1 MSFSKIGQIKVTLKL
16 HDIISEKILGS
27 KNSSTDNKIK
37 VGDDVDNDAAVTT
50 WNSSEE
56 PLLLIILAE
65 TLSNI
70 RLLLKTNGTLI
81 LGIFV

>member
-1 MSFSKIGQIKVTLKL
+1 MSLSKIGQIKVTLKL

-27 KNSSTDNKIK
+27 KISSTDNKIK